1 MSNAIA
7 TSTKQ
12 VYDSKTLTVAT
23 AQTVYAVRATGGMFV
38 NVTEA
43 EFVEIRTDVTIG
55 VRFNSTTNDLVAIT
69 STDSP
74 YKITPD
80 SGLRVKEIYIANASG
95 GNATVQIF
103 LS

>member
-1 MSNAIA
+1 MANAILK
-7 TSTKQ
+7 STKE
-12 VYDSKTLTVAT
+12 VYDSSTLTVAT

-55 VRFNSTTNDLVAIT
+55 VRFNATDNDLITIT

-80 SGLRVKEIYIANASG
+80 ACLRVKEIFIANSTG